1 MNPAPTMATST
12 LVGPGNGSAAV
23 TPGSASCQR
32 LSASWVRALAI
43 VIRGQ
48 LQPSP
53 RRTPAGEAL
62 YIGRLYSLGVPAVP
76 TDPTQPD
83 RLNSA
88 VTQLFVRLRDHLV
101 EQGTSVPQAR
111 VLSQLRDRGPTRVT
125 ELAAVMQVSQ
135 PTMTAQV
142 QRLEQQHLVERTAD
156 ASDGRAVRVALTTA
170 GRATLGAIVASRS
183 ALLQQGLDGLDVDD
197 RAAVVAAIPAL
208 QRLADALER
217 AGPVRH

>member
-1 MNPAPTMATST
+1 M
-12 LVGPGNGSAAV
+12 
-23 TPGSASCQR
+23 
-32 LSASWVRALAI
+32 
-43 VIRGQ
+43 
-48 LQPSP
+48 
-53 RRTPAGEAL
+53 
-62 YIGRLYSLGVPAVP
+62 PAVP

-217 AGPVRH
+217 AGPVRR